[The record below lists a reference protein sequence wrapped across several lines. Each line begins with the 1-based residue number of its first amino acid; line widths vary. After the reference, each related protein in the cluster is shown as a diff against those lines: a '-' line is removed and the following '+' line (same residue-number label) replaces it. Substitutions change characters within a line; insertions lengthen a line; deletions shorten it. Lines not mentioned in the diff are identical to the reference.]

1 MSLDSVLK
9 KLESRIEEF
18 VEAHQVA
25 TARIAELEGRIAELE
40 GQLGGS
46 GELEAKI
53 AKLESQRE
61 ELAERLG
68 KVLGVL
74 DKASRRRRSSP
85 GAQPAVGPGRP
96 RPFVP
101 VPSSPRRV
109 WVVQGGRSVGDNR
122 RIGSGVSQ
130 RPGRDGR
137 GRNRAR
143 RRAGPKRH
151 PLMLY
156 TGRGKEYR

>member
-18 VEAHQVA
+18 VEAHQTA
-25 TARIAELEGRIAELE
+25 TARIAELE

-74 DKASRRRRSSP
+74 DKARSS
-85 GAQPAVGPGRP
+85 A
-96 RPFVP
+96 
-101 VPSSPRRV
+101 
-109 WVVQGGRSVGDNR
+109 D
-122 RIGSGVSQ
+122 
-130 RPGRDGR
+130 
-137 GRNRAR
+137 
-143 RRAGPKRH
+143 
-151 PLMLY
+151 
-156 TGRGKEYR
+156 

>member
-18 VEAHQVA
+18 VEAHQTA
-25 TARIAELEGRIAELE
+25 TARIAELE

-74 DKASRRRRSSP
+74 DKALSS
-85 GAQPAVGPGRP
+85 A
-96 RPFVP
+96 
-101 VPSSPRRV
+101 
-109 WVVQGGRSVGDNR
+109 D
-122 RIGSGVSQ
+122 
-130 RPGRDGR
+130 
-137 GRNRAR
+137 
-143 RRAGPKRH
+143 
-151 PLMLY
+151 
-156 TGRGKEYR
+156 